1 MHSLTS
7 LTVLAFVAGALLNM
21 AAAKTGTG
29 HKRIYL
35 NESYFT
41 ETNCKPLEEDKCDY
55 PNACFCYPPF
65 ANGRS
70 RIPGYFY
77 SPEHKKCIKPSG
89 GIGIGCNSFEDK
101 MDCFKQCGRK
111 LNPGKYKIKNTKRR

>member
-1 MHSLTS
+1 
-7 LTVLAFVAGALLNM
+7 M

-55 PNACFCYPPF
+55 PNGCFCYPPF

-70 RIPGYFY
+70 RIAGYFY
-77 SPEHKKCIKPSG
+77 SPEHKQCIKPSG
-89 GIGIGCNSFEDK
+89 AMRAKTQS
-101 MDCFKQCGRK
+101 RK
-111 LNPGKYKIKNTKRR
+111 IYNQKYQVTLRIQYHWLLHHWSIFRK